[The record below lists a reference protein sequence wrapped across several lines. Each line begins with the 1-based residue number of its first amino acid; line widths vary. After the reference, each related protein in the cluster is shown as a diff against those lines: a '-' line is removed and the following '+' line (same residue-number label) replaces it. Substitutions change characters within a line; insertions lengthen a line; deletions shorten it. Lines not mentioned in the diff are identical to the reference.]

1 MQRRSWHF
9 EEGCSHTYGH
19 GYLPFL
25 TINQV
30 FNLFGSH
37 FRLLAATSYYLT
49 CQFKFNCKWGFLPV
63 VNTWLNELTT
73 NRRIFVSPLWM
84 PPQCPIIIIF
94 RKIHLTREPLN
105 SAKINQLRAMQL
117 HIAGPMSIYWPACC
131 YYQCQVMKRLQP
143 KMHQWLQFSQQ
154 EVYYS
159 GIGTSVVTCNLS
171 VSSQTGWLFPGM
183 LNILKSCLKYIVE
196 EFGNHWMN

>member
-117 HIAGPMSIYWPACC
+117 PHSWSHEYQLTCFLLLTMWSNEEATGKMHWSMTSIFAIWSLLFWNWILRCN
-131 YYQCQVMKRLQP
+131 LQP
-143 KMHQWLQFSQQ
+143 FS
-154 EVYYS
+154 
-159 GIGTSVVTCNLS
+159 
-171 VSSQTGWLFPGM
+171 
-183 LNILKSCLKYIVE
+183 K
-196 EFGNHWMN
+196 